1 MSSDRDY
8 QLQPYQASESDFYH
22 REKSVVAEINT
33 RSPMTCTD
41 DDTVVI
47 GAQRGFESDRMYD

>member
-22 REKSVVAEINT
+22 RDKSVVAEINT

-47 GAQRGFESDRMYD
+47 GA